1 MMIQTIRPYG
11 SINENIISC
20 IIVLPN
26 DEYAL
31 VDTAGNQSVISANV
45 FSQLKSKGYPV
56 KTLRKR

>member
-11 SINENIISC
+11 SINESVISC

-26 DEYAL
+26 DTYAL
-31 VDTAGNQSVISANV
+31 VDKLGNQSVISANV